1 VKTIKA
7 VQTHF
12 TIIFEAAEE
21 GGYTAYVPEVPR
33 AISEGET
40 LDEAREMVMSALEE
54 VLDARRELA
63 IQQKTDKAI
72 VESIKISA

>member
-1 VKTIKA
+1 MKQVE
-7 VQTHF
+7 THV

-21 GGYTAYVPEVPR
+21 GGYTAYIPEVLG

-40 LDEAREMVMSALEE
+40 LDEAQEMVMSALEE

-63 IQQKTDKAI
+63 
-72 VESIKISA
+72 S

>member
-1 VKTIKA
+1 MRVANTMKQ
-7 VQTHF
+7 VETHV

-21 GGYTAYVPEVPR
+21 GGYTAYIPEVLG

-40 LDEAREMVMSALEE
+40 LDEAQEMVMSALEE

-63 IQQKTDKAI
+63 
-72 VESIKISA
+72 S

>member
-1 VKTIKA
+1 MKNM
-7 VQTHF
+7 QSHF

-21 GGYTAYVPEVPR
+21 GGFTAYIPEIPG

-63 IQQKTDKAI
+63 MQQKTSEAI

>member
-1 VKTIKA
+1 M
-7 VQTHF
+7 QTHF
-12 TIIFEAAEE
+12 TVIFEAAEE
-21 GGYTAYVPEVPR
+21 GGYTAYVPEVPG

-63 IQQKTDKAI
+63 MQQKTSEAI